1 MKSIGYVNVKN
12 VGGIKEASTSLL
24 LNKDIKRLGCWR
36 RLCIF
41 V

>member
-1 MKSIGYVNVKN
+1 MKSIGYVNAKN
-12 VGGIKEASTSLL
+12 VGGIKEASTSLVF
-24 LNKDIKRLGCWR
+24 KDIKRLGCWK